1 MVTTRRAAQSQRAQ
15 LFKPETVGEII
26 EPSASSQRIAVGE
39 FFFKVTCACKNS
51 ERFKHSL
58 VMTSLLFGIP
68 ACLLLR
74 QGTLFLGGLQTALT
88 ASSILYHATHNS
100 AVRALDVLLV
110 FVIGTVSTAQV
121 LAIIATEALPLV
133 HPFRF
138 ALATIAMLV
147 AIESCPSLFW
157 DGGAIKLE
165 WHVGVHLLT
174 TAGLTLVAAGYGIV

>member
-121 LAIIATEALPLV
+121 MAIVATEALPLV

-174 TAGLTLVAAGYGIV
+174 SAGLTLVAAGYGIV